1 MKRLIDK
8 LEEVRDSLYDTMYDV
23 ENEKDVNEGEEK
35 YYWIRLNSDQLNTV
49 YHLLGDEIRNLQ

>member
-35 YYWIRLNSDQLNTV
+35 HYWIRLNSDQLNTV
-49 YHLLGDEIRNLQ
+49 YNLLGDEIRNLQ